1 MQRIGEENVVTAD
14 ERRLVLDILTERR
27 AIGDVLEQREDAAH
41 GLIRRYLQEK
51 ADLGPSQVATGVC
64 SGATILRD
72 ERGIPHIEA
81 ESFADL
87 FFAHGFAQAQDRLW
101 QLDYLRRW
109 ATGRLA
115 AVFGP
120 EKLGEDIVA
129 HTIGVP
135 ELAAAMLE
143 HAHPESR
150 EMFEA
155 FANGVNAWMAMLPAG
170 LPIEFELLDYEPEPW
185 SAVDSVAILKRWTWY
200 LTGRLPVIS
209 TPECV
214 RAVIGE
220 RETEF
225 YQPDGPLAYI
235 VPPGNYEPAPRWPG
249 LPVAEPEPLVW
260 RTRQDSD
267 VLHYASFEKQDRDV
281 LHYARSKEQDSDV
294 LHYGSSEEPG
304 GSNNWAIAPE
314 LAADGYAMVG
324 SDPHVY
330 FAVPS
335 DCYEVHLHGPGIDVA
350 GTAYAGVPIPRIG
363 RNAKLAWG
371 ITNNICMLRDLYVE
385 RIDPAG
391 NDRYLDGEV
400 WQPIEHRL
408 ADIPIRGADSHQLDI
423 RFAHGRPIVDHMV
436 AEAALPKNLWPA
448 DRGSDTTLSL
458 AWVGFE
464 LSDEPKAFLDL
475 CRAGTID
482 EGRRALAGIRCAT
495 WNYVLAD
502 SEGAVAYQC
511 TGSIP
516 LRGRAYRG
524 YRDANDPVD
533 AWVGYIPFDGLP
545 RLIEPPRGW
554 VASANNP
561 TVPPDFPYPLS
572 GTWMVEDRAA
582 RAESLIEECRPHT
595 NGTFAEMQN
604 DVLSGRAMRGIPP
617 LIDVLEAA
625 GDSRFIAPVEILRS
639 WDRQLTIDAAGGSI
653 TFVFLW
659 RWHQHVVRQRFPKHL
674 ATLVQDAGGGLS
686 ASLLHG
692 DPTGWFASDELRR
705 ETMATA
711 MRETLD
717 WLEERLGPDA
727 HTWAWGRIHR
737 LGAAHPAARTPIQHE
752 FLDIPPS
759 PAPGGPGTLN
769 SSHYVPVGT
778 FDTKIGAIYRVISSL
793 DPTISTETVSWP
805 GQSGHAGSSHYADQI
820 ERHLAGE
827 YFDLPFRWE
836 DVETHAVSRT
846 RLIPL
851 SS

>member
-1 MQRIGEENVVTAD
+1 M
-14 ERRLVLDILTERR
+14 LDLLTERR
-27 AIGDVLEQREDAAH
+27 SLDDVTELGADDAR
-41 GLIRRYLQEK
+41 GSIRRYLEEK
-51 ADLGPSQVATGVC
+51 TSLGPTEVKTAVR
-64 SGATILRD
+64 SGANIFRD

-81 ESFADL
+81 KSFADL
-87 FFAHGFAQAQDRLW
+87 FFAHGYAQAQDRLW

-109 ATGRLA
+109 ADGRLA
-115 AVFGP
+115 QVFGP
-120 EKLGEDIVA
+120 DKLGEDIVA

-135 ELAAAMLE
+135 ELAAVMLE

-155 FANGVNAWMAMLPAG
+155 FAAGVNAWMAALPAG
-170 LPIEFELLDYEPEPW
+170 LPVEFELLDYEPEPW
-185 SAVDSVAILKRWTWY
+185 AAVDSVAILKRWTWY

-235 VPPGNYEPAPRWPG
+235 VPPDNYDPEPRWPG

-260 RTRQDSD
+260 GIQQDGD
-267 VLHYASFEKQDRDV
+267 VPHYA
-281 LHYARSKEQDSDV
+281 
-294 LHYGSSEEPG
+294 SSEEPG
-304 GSNNWAIAPE
+304 GSNNWAIGPE
-314 LAADGYAMVG
+314 LAAVGHAMVG

-385 RIDPAG
+385 RVDPAG

-400 WQPIEHRL
+400 WQAIDHR
-408 ADIPIRGADSHQLDI
+408 AVDIPIRGEDTHQLDI
-423 RFAHGRPIVDHMV
+423 RFAHGRPIVDHML
-436 AEAALPKNLWPA
+436 AEAALPRNLWPG
-448 DRGSDTTLSL
+448 DRGSDTALSL

-502 SEGAVAYQC
+502 SAGAVAYQC

-516 LRGRAYRG
+516 LRGRSYRG

-545 RLIEPPRGW
+545 RLIEPSRGW

-582 RAESLIEECRPHT
+582 RAETLIEERRPHT
-595 NGTFAEMQN
+595 NETFAEMQN

-617 LIDVLEAA
+617 LLDVLEAM
-625 GDSRFIAPVEILRS
+625 GDSRFTAPVEILRN
-639 WDRQLTIDAAGGSI
+639 WDRRLTIDAAGGSI
-653 TFVFLW
+653 FFVFLW
-659 RWHQHVVRQRFPKHL
+659 RWHQHVIRQRFLEPL

-692 DPTGWFASDELRR
+692 DPTGWFASEELRR
-705 ETMATA
+705 GTIAVA

-717 WLEERLGPDA
+717 WLEERLGPDS
-727 HTWAWGRIHR
+727 HSWAWGRIHR
-737 LGAAHPAARTPIQHE
+737 LGAMHPAAHTPLQHE

-793 DPTISTETVSWP
+793 DPDSNTETVSWP
-805 GQSGHAGSSHYADQI
+805 GQSGQPGSPHYGDQI
-820 ERHLAGE
+820 ERHLAGA
-827 YFDLPFRWE
+827 YFRLPFRWSE
-836 DVETHAVSRT
+836 VEAGAESRT
-846 RLIPL
+846 RLTPL